1 MWWKMI
7 ERNSHNEELIMSEG
21 GVEKRA
27 WVVRE
32 GEVMERV
39 GC

>member
-21 GVEKRA
+21 GGGE
-27 WVVRE
+27 E
-32 GEVMERV
+32 GV
-39 GC
+39 GGKGR